1 LLAGRKTLHGH
12 WLCWVPLLQK
22 LRDML
27 FHVNNTLKEEARGEF
42 VRYADKIMSSSFGDF
57 DLELTH
63 SCGVKEGQM
72 KSDVSSPT
80 LMGDEVW
87 TDPKMRTILLRYSVD
102 FHDWQHRPTCLK
114 RGCECRFNLPEM
126 SWPGTSLEIEAE
138 LDDESNVTTWYRL
151 NTDPMKST
159 PYVLQTKRP
168 MGCQYMNTHSIPVS
182 AVFGCN
188 TNVQLGGPVHL
199 FYSTVYAGKST
210 QKEDSDKH
218 IVIGT
223 QVCRRLWRMRS
234 NAQVNAMQS
243 PQQPGQQIRSVIE
256 STVNNRVE
264 NWTEGLA
271 LILSGMCASMTKA
284 VCSSPLGHLMVS
296 KDGSR
301 FEYSHDH
308 TNLLVSQVMDALD
321 GKEIACRIR
330 KNRSKVTKKKVLWPD
345 SFTDDYVHRPLALE
359 ELCLYEY
366 TAHYEKECKTKETD

>member
-1 LLAGRKTLHGH
+1 
-12 WLCWVPLLQK
+12 
-22 LRDML
+22 
-27 FHVNNTLKEEARGEF
+27 
-42 VRYADKIMSSSFGDF
+42 
-57 DLELTH
+57 
-63 SCGVKEGQM
+63 
-72 KSDVSSPT
+72 
-80 LMGDEVW
+80 
-87 TDPKMRTILLRYSVD
+87 
-102 FHDWQHRPTCLK
+102 
-114 RGCECRFNLPEM
+114 M

-199 FYSTVYAGKST
+199 FYSTVYAEKST

-243 PQQPGQQIRSVIE
+243 PQQPGQQISSVIE

-330 KNRSKVTKKKVLWPD
+330 KNRLKVTKKKVLWPD

-366 TAHYEKECKTKETD
+366 TAHYEKECKTWKQIDEEDSENGNEDELEQRLRTLKTYPYLETHPGFAFACVKKRRHMVIPIIYLPENYMCRIEE